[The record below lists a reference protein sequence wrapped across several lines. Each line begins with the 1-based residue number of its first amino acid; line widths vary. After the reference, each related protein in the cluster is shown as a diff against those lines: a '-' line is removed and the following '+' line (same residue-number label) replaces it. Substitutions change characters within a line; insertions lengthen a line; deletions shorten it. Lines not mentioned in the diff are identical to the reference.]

1 MGINMCSKKIR
12 NLILCLSLAL
22 SLHAE
27 ENTAQEN
34 TTEENMIEEN
44 TPKDVPILLEEK
56 RTQTLEL
63 NEEKKEVAKRVDEK
77 SLLEEIH
84 KKKRQLYMLK
94 GELHEK
100 NESILFQRMAK
111 NKSGFFIGV
120 ILGDIGVSAHS
131 NARSYESFEPL
142 NNIQASPLLY
152 GLRSGYQKYFAN
164 GISALRFYGEYLG
177 GAMKGFKS
185 DSLASYQTASLNIDL
200 LMDKPIDKEKRF
212 ALGIFGGVGVGWN
225 GMYQNLKEI
234 KGYSQP
240 NAFGLVL
247 NLGVSMT
254 LNLKHRFELALKMP
268 PLKETSQT
276 FLYYFKST
284 NIYYISYNY
293 LL

>member
-1 MGINMCSKKIR
+1 MCSKKIR
-12 NLILCLSLAL
+12 NFILCFGFIL

-34 TTEENMIEEN
+34 MTEENMIKEN
-44 TPKDVPILLEEK
+44 TPKDAPILLEEK
-56 RTQTLEL
+56 RAQTLEL
-63 NEEKKEVAKRVDEK
+63 NEEKKEVAKSVDEK

-100 NESILFQRMAK
+100 NEAILFQQMAK

-120 ILGDIGVSAHS
+120 ILGDIGVSAHP
-131 NARSYESFEPL
+131 YEKFEPL
-142 NNIQASPLLY
+142 SNIQASPLLY

-164 GISALRFYGEYLG
+164 GVSALRFYGEYLG

-225 GMYQNLKEI
+225 GMYQNLKEV

>member
-1 MGINMCSKKIR
+1 MCSKKIR
-12 NLILCLSLAL
+12 NLILCFGFIL

-27 ENTAQEN
+27 ESMT
-34 TTEENMIEEN
+34 EEN
-44 TPKDVPILLEEK
+44 TPKDAPILLEEK
-56 RTQTLEL
+56 RAQTLEF
-63 NEEKKEVAKRVDEK
+63 EENKEVKKNIDEK

-120 ILGDIGVSAHS
+120 ILGDIGINAHP
-131 NARSYESFEPL
+131 YEKFELL

>member
-1 MGINMCSKKIR
+1 MCSKKIR
-12 NLILCLSLAL
+12 NLILCFGFIL

-27 ENTAQEN
+27 ESM
-34 TTEENMIEEN
+34 TEENMIEEN
-44 TPKDVPILLEEK
+44 TPKDAPILLEEK
-56 RTQTLEL
+56 RAQTLEF
-63 NEEKKEVAKRVDEK
+63 EENKEAKKNIDEK

-100 NESILFQRMAK
+100 NESILFQQMAK

-120 ILGDIGVSAHS
+120 ILGDIGI
-131 NARSYESFEPL
+131 NANPYEKFEPL
-142 NNIQASPLLY
+142 SNIQASPLLY

-234 KGYSQP
+234 RGYSQP

>member
-1 MGINMCSKKIR
+1 MCSKKIR
-12 NLILCLSLAL
+12 NFILCFGFILGLN
-22 SLHAE
+22 AE

-34 TTEENMIEEN
+34 MTEEN
-44 TPKDVPILLEEK
+44 TPKDAPILLEEK
-56 RTQTLEL
+56 RAQTLEF
-63 NEEKKEVAKRVDEK
+63 EENKEAKKKIDEK

-100 NESILFQRMAK
+100 NESILFQQMAK

-120 ILGDIGVSAHS
+120 ILGDIGINAHS
-131 NARSYESFEPL
+131 YEKFEL
-142 NNIQASPLLY
+142 LSNIQASPLLY

-164 GISALRFYGEYLG
+164 GVSALRFYGEYLG
-177 GAMKGFKS
+177 GAMKGFRS

>member
-1 MGINMCSKKIR
+1 MCSKKIR
-12 NLILCLSLAL
+12 NFILCFGFIL

-34 TTEENMIEEN
+34 TTEENP
-44 TPKDVPILLEEK
+44 PKDAPILLEEK
-56 RTQTLEL
+56 RAQTLEF
-63 NEEKKEVAKRVDEK
+63 EENKEVKKNIDEK

-100 NESILFQRMAK
+100 NESLLFQQMAK
-111 NKSGFFIGV
+111 SKSGFFIGV

-131 NARSYESFEPL
+131 YEKFEPL
-142 NNIQASPLLY
+142 SNIQASPLLY

>member
-1 MGINMCSKKIR
+1 MCSKKIR
-12 NLILCLSLAL
+12 NLILCFGFILSLC
-22 SLHAE
+22 AE
-27 ENTAQEN
+27 ENIAKEN
-34 TTEENMIEEN
+34 MTETNMTEEN
-44 TPKDVPILLEEK
+44 TSKDAPILLEEK
-56 RTQTLEL
+56 RAQTLEL
-63 NEEKKEVAKRVDEK
+63 NEEKKEVAKSVDEK

-100 NESILFQRMAK
+100 NESILFQQMAK

-120 ILGDIGVSAHS
+120 ILGDIGI
-131 NARSYESFEPL
+131 NANPYEKFEPL
-142 NNIQASPLLY
+142 SNIQASPLLY

-234 KGYSQP
+234 RGYSQP

>member
-12 NLILCLSLAL
+12 NLILCFGFILSLC
-22 SLHAE
+22 AE
-27 ENTAQEN
+27 ENTAQESM
-34 TTEENMIEEN
+34 TEEN
-44 TPKDVPILLEEK
+44 TPKDAPVLLEEK
-56 RTQTLEL
+56 RTQTLEF
-63 NEEKKEVAKRVDEK
+63 EEKKEAKKNMDEK

-120 ILGDIGVSAHS
+120 ILGDIGINAHP
-131 NARSYESFEPL
+131 YEKFELL

>member
-1 MGINMCSKKIR
+1 MCSKKIR
-12 NLILCLSLAL
+12 NLILCFGFIL

-34 TTEENMIEEN
+34 TTEENMIKEN
-44 TPKDVPILLEEK
+44 PPKDAPILLEEK
-56 RTQTLEL
+56 RAQTLEF
-63 NEEKKEVAKRVDEK
+63 EENKEVKKNIDEK

-100 NESILFQRMAK
+100 NEAILFQQMAK

-131 NARSYESFEPL
+131 YEKFEL
-142 NNIQASPLLY
+142 LSNIQASPLLY

-185 DSLASYQTASLNIDL
+185 DSLVSYQTASLNIDL

-225 GMYQNLKEI
+225 GMYQNLKEV

>member
-1 MGINMCSKKIR
+1 MCSKKIR
-12 NLILCLSLAL
+12 NFILCFGFMLG
-22 SLHAE
+22 LHAE
-27 ENTAQEN
+27 ENTAQESM
-34 TTEENMIEEN
+34 TEEN
-44 TPKDVPILLEEK
+44 TPKDAPILLEEK
-56 RTQTLEL
+56 RAQTLEFE
-63 NEEKKEVAKRVDEK
+63 EEKGTAKKIDEK

-100 NESILFQRMAK
+100 NESLLFQRMAK

-131 NARSYESFEPL
+131 YEKFEPL
-142 NNIQASPLLY
+142 SNIQASPLLY

-234 KGYSQP
+234 RGYSQP

>member
-1 MGINMCSKKIR
+1 MCSKKIR
-12 NLILCLSLAL
+12 NLILCFGFILGLC
-22 SLHAE
+22 AE

-34 TTEENMIEEN
+34 MTEEN
-44 TPKDVPILLEEK
+44 TPKDAPVLLEEK
-56 RTQTLEL
+56 RAQTLEF
-63 NEEKKEVAKRVDEK
+63 EEKKEAKKNIDEK

-120 ILGDIGVSAHS
+120 ILGDIGINAHP
-131 NARSYESFEPL
+131 YEKFELL

-177 GAMKGFKS
+177 GAMKGFRS

>member
-1 MGINMCSKKIR
+1 MCSKKIR
-12 NLILCLSLAL
+12 NLILCFGFIL

-27 ENTAQEN
+27 ESMT
-34 TTEENMIEEN
+34 EEN
-44 TPKDVPILLEEK
+44 TPKDAPILLEEK
-56 RTQTLEL
+56 RIQTLEF
-63 NEEKKEVAKRVDEK
+63 EENKEAKKNIDEK

-100 NESILFQRMAK
+100 NESILFQQMAK
-111 NKSGFFIGV
+111 SKSGFFIGV
-120 ILGDIGVSAHS
+120 ILGDIGVSTH
-131 NARSYESFEPL
+131 SYEKFELL

-225 GMYQNLKEI
+225 GMYQNLKEV
-234 KGYSQP
+234 KEYSQP

>member
-1 MGINMCSKKIR
+1 MCSKKIR
-12 NLILCLSLAL
+12 NFILCFGFIL

-34 TTEENMIEEN
+34 TTEENMIKEN
-44 TPKDVPILLEEK
+44 TPKDAPILLEEK
-56 RTQTLEL
+56 RAKTLEL
-63 NEEKKEVAKRVDEK
+63 KEENEVAKKIDEK

-100 NESILFQRMAK
+100 NESNLFQQMAK

-120 ILGDIGVSAHS
+120 ILGDIGVSTH
-131 NARSYESFEPL
+131 SYEKFELL

-177 GAMKGFKS
+177 GVMKGFKS

-234 KGYSQP
+234 RGYSQP

>member
-1 MGINMCSKKIR
+1 MCSKKIR
-12 NLILCLSLAL
+12 NLILCFGFILSLN
-22 SLHAE
+22 AE

-34 TTEENMIEEN
+34 MTEEN
-44 TPKDVPILLEEK
+44 TPKDAPVLLEEK
-56 RTQTLEL
+56 RAQTLEF
-63 NEEKKEVAKRVDEK
+63 EENKEAKKKIDEK

-100 NESILFQRMAK
+100 NESILFQQMAK

-120 ILGDIGVSAHS
+120 ILGDIGINAHS
-131 NARSYESFEPL
+131 YEKFELL

-177 GAMKGFKS
+177 GAMKGFKN

>member
-1 MGINMCSKKIR
+1 MCSKKIR
-12 NLILCLSLAL
+12 NFILCFGFMLG
-22 SLHAE
+22 LHAE
-27 ENTAQEN
+27 ENTAQESM
-34 TTEENMIEEN
+34 TEEN
-44 TPKDVPILLEEK
+44 TPKDAPILLEEK
-56 RTQTLEL
+56 RAQTLEFE
-63 NEEKKEVAKRVDEK
+63 EEKGTAKKIDEK

-100 NESILFQRMAK
+100 NESLLFQRMAK

-131 NARSYESFEPL
+131 YEKFEPL
-142 NNIQASPLLY
+142 SNIQASPLLY

>member
-1 MGINMCSKKIR
+1 MCSKKIR
-12 NLILCLSLAL
+12 NLILCFGFMLG
-22 SLHAE
+22 LHAE

-34 TTEENMIEEN
+34 TTEENVIKEN
-44 TPKDVPILLEEK
+44 PPKDAPVLLEEK
-56 RTQTLEL
+56 RAQTLEFK
-63 NEEKKEVAKRVDEK
+63 EEKGIAKKIDEK

-100 NESILFQRMAK
+100 NESILFQQMAK

-120 ILGDIGVSAHS
+120 ILGDIGI
-131 NARSYESFEPL
+131 NANPYEKFEPL
-142 NNIQASPLLY
+142 SNIQASPLLY

>member
-12 NLILCLSLAL
+12 NLILCFGFILG
-22 SLHAE
+22 LHAE
-27 ENTAQEN
+27 ENTDQEN
-34 TTEENMIEEN
+34 MTEEN
-44 TPKDVPILLEEK
+44 TSKDAPILLEEK
-56 RTQTLEL
+56 RAQTLEF
-63 NEEKKEVAKRVDEK
+63 EEKKEAKKNIDEK

-120 ILGDIGVSAHS
+120 ILGDIGINAHP
-131 NARSYESFEPL
+131 YEKFELL

>member
-1 MGINMCSKKIR
+1 MCSKKIR
-12 NLILCLSLAL
+12 NLILCFGFIL

-27 ENTAQEN
+27 ENIAKENMTETN
-34 TTEENMIEEN
+34 TTEEN
-44 TPKDVPILLEEK
+44 TPKDAPILLEEK
-56 RTQTLEL
+56 RAQTLEF
-63 NEEKKEVAKRVDEK
+63 EEKEAKKNIDKK

-120 ILGDIGVSAHS
+120 ILGDIGINAHP
-131 NARSYESFEPL
+131 YEKFEL
-142 NNIQASPLLY
+142 LSNIQASPLLY

>member
-1 MGINMCSKKIR
+1 MCSKKIR
-12 NLILCLSLAL
+12 NLILCFGFIL

-27 ENTAQEN
+27 ESMT
-34 TTEENMIEEN
+34 EEN
-44 TPKDVPILLEEK
+44 TPKDAPILLEEK
-56 RTQTLEL
+56 RAQTLEF
-63 NEEKKEVAKRVDEK
+63 EENKEVKKNIDEK

-100 NESILFQRMAK
+100 NESLLFQQMAK
-111 NKSGFFIGV
+111 SKSGFFIGV

-131 NARSYESFEPL
+131 YEKFEL
-142 NNIQASPLLY
+142 LSNIQASPLLY

>member
-1 MGINMCSKKIR
+1 MCSKKIR
-12 NLILCLSLAL
+12 NLILCFGFMLG
-22 SLHAE
+22 LHAE
-27 ENTAQEN
+27 ENTAQESM
-34 TTEENMIEEN
+34 TEENLIKEN
-44 TPKDVPILLEEK
+44 TPKDAPILLEEK
-56 RTQTLEL
+56 RAQTLEFKE
-63 NEEKKEVAKRVDEK
+63 NKEVKKNIDEK

-131 NARSYESFEPL
+131 YEKFEL
-142 NNIQASPLLY
+142 LSNIQASPLLY

-225 GMYQNLKEI
+225 GMYQNLKEV

>member
-1 MGINMCSKKIR
+1 MCSKKIR
-12 NLILCLSLAL
+12 NLILCFGFIL

-34 TTEENMIEEN
+34 MTEEN
-44 TPKDVPILLEEK
+44 TPKDAPILLEEK
-56 RTQTLEL
+56 RAQTLEL
-63 NEEKKEVAKRVDEK
+63 EESKEVKKNIDEK

-100 NESILFQRMAK
+100 NESILFQQMAK

-131 NARSYESFEPL
+131 YEKFEL
-142 NNIQASPLLY
+142 LSNIQASPLLY

-225 GMYQNLKEI
+225 GMYQNLKEV

>member
-1 MGINMCSKKIR
+1 MCSKKIR
-12 NLILCLSLAL
+12 NFILCFGFIL

-27 ENTAQEN
+27 ENATQEN
-34 TTEENMIEEN
+34 TTEENMIKEN
-44 TPKDVPILLEEK
+44 PPKDAPILLEEK
-56 RTQTLEL
+56 RAQTLEFKE
-63 NEEKKEVAKRVDEK
+63 NKEVKKNIDEK

-100 NESILFQRMAK
+100 NESLLFQQMAK
-111 NKSGFFIGV
+111 SKSGFFIGV

-131 NARSYESFEPL
+131 YEKFEL
-142 NNIQASPLLY
+142 LSNIQASPLLY

-225 GMYQNLKEI
+225 GMYQNLKEV

-268 PLKETSQT
+268 PLKEASQT

>member
-1 MGINMCSKKIR
+1 MCSKKIR
-12 NLILCLSLAL
+12 NLILCFGFIL

-27 ENTAQEN
+27 ESMT
-34 TTEENMIEEN
+34 EEN
-44 TPKDVPILLEEK
+44 TPKDAPILLEEK
-56 RTQTLEL
+56 RAQTLEF
-63 NEEKKEVAKRVDEK
+63 EENKEAKKKIDEK
-77 SLLEEIH
+77 ILLEEIH

-120 ILGDIGVSAHS
+120 ILGDIGINAHP
-131 NARSYESFEPL
+131 YEKFELL

-225 GMYQNLKEI
+225 GMYQNLKEV

>member
-12 NLILCLSLAL
+12 NLILCFSFIL

-27 ENTAQEN
+27 ENT
-34 TTEENMIEEN
+34 TEENMIKEN
-44 TPKDVPILLEEK
+44 TPKDAPIFLEEK
-56 RTQTLEL
+56 RAQTLEF
-63 NEEKKEVAKRVDEK
+63 KKEKGIAKKIDEK

-100 NESILFQRMAK
+100 NESILFQQMAK

-131 NARSYESFEPL
+131 YEKFEL
-142 NNIQASPLLY
+142 LSNIQASPLLY

-225 GMYQNLKEI
+225 GMYQNLKEV

>member
-1 MGINMCSKKIR
+1 MCSKKIR
-12 NLILCLSLAL
+12 NLILCFGFILSLC
-22 SLHAE
+22 AE

-34 TTEENMIEEN
+34 MTEEN
-44 TPKDVPILLEEK
+44 TSKDAPILLEEK
-56 RTQTLEL
+56 RAQTLKLE
-63 NEEKKEVAKRVDEK
+63 EEKEAKKNIDEK

-120 ILGDIGVSAHS
+120 ILGDIGINAHP
-131 NARSYESFEPL
+131 YEKFELL

-225 GMYQNLKEI
+225 GIYQNLKEI

>member
-1 MGINMCSKKIR
+1 MCSKKIR
-12 NLILCLSLAL
+12 NFILCFGFILGLN
-22 SLHAE
+22 AE

-34 TTEENMIEEN
+34 MTEEN
-44 TPKDVPILLEEK
+44 TPKDAPILLEEK
-56 RTQTLEL
+56 RAQTLEF
-63 NEEKKEVAKRVDEK
+63 EENKEAKKKIDEK

-100 NESILFQRMAK
+100 NESILFQQMAK

-120 ILGDIGVSAHS
+120 ILGDIGINAH
-131 NARSYESFEPL
+131 AKSYESFEPSS
-142 NNIQASPLLY
+142 NIQASPLLY

>member
-1 MGINMCSKKIR
+1 MCSKKIR
-12 NLILCLSLAL
+12 NFILCFGFIL

-27 ENTAQEN
+27 ESMT
-34 TTEENMIEEN
+34 EEN
-44 TPKDVPILLEEK
+44 TPKDAPIFLEEK
-56 RTQTLEL
+56 RAQTLEFKE
-63 NEEKKEVAKRVDEK
+63 NKEVKKNIDEK

-131 NARSYESFEPL
+131 YEKFEL
-142 NNIQASPLLY
+142 LSNIQASPLLY

>member
-1 MGINMCSKKIR
+1 MCSKKIR
-12 NLILCLSLAL
+12 NLILCFGFIL

-27 ENTAQEN
+27 ENVAQEN
-34 TTEENMIEEN
+34 TTEENMIKEN
-44 TPKDVPILLEEK
+44 TPKDAPILLEEK
-56 RTQTLEL
+56 RAQTLEF
-63 NEEKKEVAKRVDEK
+63 EENKEAKKKIDEK

-100 NESILFQRMAK
+100 NESILFQQMAK

-131 NARSYESFEPL
+131 YEKFEL
-142 NNIQASPLLY
+142 LSNIQASPLLY

-225 GMYQNLKEI
+225 GMYQNLKEV

>member
-1 MGINMCSKKIR
+1 MCSKKIR
-12 NLILCLSLAL
+12 NFILCFGFIL

-34 TTEENMIEEN
+34 TTEENP
-44 TPKDVPILLEEK
+44 PKDAPILLEEK
-56 RTQTLEL
+56 RAQTLEF
-63 NEEKKEVAKRVDEK
+63 EENKEVKKNIDEK

-100 NESILFQRMAK
+100 NESLLFQQMAK

-131 NARSYESFEPL
+131 YEKFEPL
-142 NNIQASPLLY
+142 SNIQASPLLY

-276 FLYYFKST
+276 LLYYFKST

>member
-1 MGINMCSKKIR
+1 MCSKKIR
-12 NLILCLSLAL
+12 NLILCFGFILSL
-22 SLHAE
+22 SAE

-34 TTEENMIEEN
+34 TTEENLIKEN
-44 TPKDVPILLEEK
+44 TPKDTPILLEEK
-56 RTQTLEL
+56 RAQTLEF
-63 NEEKKEVAKRVDEK
+63 EENKEVKKNIDEK

-100 NESILFQRMAK
+100 NESILFQQMAK

-120 ILGDIGVSAHS
+120 ILGDIGINAHS
-131 NARSYESFEPL
+131 YEKFEL
-142 NNIQASPLLY
+142 LSNIQASPLLY

-225 GMYQNLKEI
+225 GMYQNLKEV

>member
-1 MGINMCSKKIR
+1 MCSKKIR
-12 NLILCLSLAL
+12 NLILCLSLIL

-27 ENTAQEN
+27 ENTENMTEAN
-34 TTEENMIEEN
+34 TTEENIS
-44 TPKDVPILLEEK
+44 KDAPILLEEK
-56 RTQTLEL
+56 RAQTLEL
-63 NEEKKEVAKRVDEK
+63 KEEKKEVTKSVDEK

-100 NESILFQRMAK
+100 NEAILFQQMAK
-111 NKSGFFIGV
+111 TKSGFFIGA
-120 ILGDIGVSAHS
+120 ILGDIGINAHP
-131 NARSYESFEPL
+131 YEKFEL
-142 NNIQASPLLY
+142 LSGIQASPLLY

>member
-1 MGINMCSKKIR
+1 MCSKKIR
-12 NLILCLSLAL
+12 NLILCFGFILSLC
-22 SLHAE
+22 AE
-27 ENTAQEN
+27 ENIAKESMTETN
-34 TTEENMIEEN
+34 TTEEN
-44 TPKDVPILLEEK
+44 TPKDAPILLEEK
-56 RTQTLEL
+56 RAQTLEL
-63 NEEKKEVAKRVDEK
+63 KEENEVAKKIDEK

-100 NESILFQRMAK
+100 NESILFQQMAK

-120 ILGDIGVSAHS
+120 ILGDIGI
-131 NARSYESFEPL
+131 NANPYEKFELL
-142 NNIQASPLLY
+142 NNVQASPLLY

>member
-1 MGINMCSKKIR
+1 MCSKKIR
-12 NLILCLSLAL
+12 NLILCFGFIL

-27 ENTAQEN
+27 ENTAQESM
-34 TTEENMIEEN
+34 TEEN
-44 TPKDVPILLEEK
+44 TPKDAPILLEEK
-56 RTQTLEL
+56 RAQTLEFE
-63 NEEKKEVAKRVDEK
+63 EEKGTAKKIDEK

-100 NESILFQRMAK
+100 NESLLFQRMAK

-131 NARSYESFEPL
+131 YEKFEPL
-142 NNIQASPLLY
+142 SNIQASPLLY

-234 KGYSQP
+234 RGYSQP

>member
-1 MGINMCSKKIR
+1 MCSKKIR
-12 NLILCLSLAL
+12 NLILCLSLVL

-27 ENTAQEN
+27 ENTENMTEAN
-34 TTEENMIEEN
+34 TTEEN
-44 TPKDVPILLEEK
+44 TSKDAPILLEEK
-56 RTQTLEL
+56 RAQTLEL
-63 NEEKKEVAKRVDEK
+63 NEEKKEVAKSVDEK

-100 NESILFQRMAK
+100 NEAILFQQMAK
-111 NKSGFFIGV
+111 TKSGFFIGA
-120 ILGDIGVSAHS
+120 ILGDIGINAHP
-131 NARSYESFEPL
+131 YEKFEL
-142 NNIQASPLLY
+142 LSGIQASPLLY

-164 GISALRFYGEYLG
+164 GISGLRFYGEYLG

>member
-12 NLILCLSLAL
+12 NFILCFGFIL

-27 ENTAQEN
+27 ENTTQEN
-34 TTEENMIEEN
+34 TTEENMIKEN
-44 TPKDVPILLEEK
+44 PPKDAPILLEEK
-56 RTQTLEL
+56 RAQTLEF
-63 NEEKKEVAKRVDEK
+63 EENKEVKKNIDEK

-100 NESILFQRMAK
+100 NESLLFQQMAK

-131 NARSYESFEPL
+131 YEKFELL

-225 GMYQNLKEI
+225 GMYQNLKEV

>member
-1 MGINMCSKKIR
+1 MCSKKIR
-12 NLILCLSLAL
+12 NLILYFGFIL

-27 ENTAQEN
+27 ESMT
-34 TTEENMIEEN
+34 EEN
-44 TPKDVPILLEEK
+44 TPKDAPILLEEK
-56 RTQTLEL
+56 RAQTLEF
-63 NEEKKEVAKRVDEK
+63 EENKEVKKNIDEK

-100 NESILFQRMAK
+100 NESLLFQQMAK

-131 NARSYESFEPL
+131 YEKFEPL
-142 NNIQASPLLY
+142 SNIQASPLLY

>member
-1 MGINMCSKKIR
+1 MLG
-12 NLILCLSLAL
+12 
-22 SLHAE
+22 LHAE

-34 TTEENMIEEN
+34 MTEEN
-44 TPKDVPILLEEK
+44 TPKDAPILLEEK
-56 RTQTLEL
+56 RTQTLEF
-63 NEEKKEVAKRVDEK
+63 EENKEAKKNIDEK

-120 ILGDIGVSAHS
+120 ILGDIGINAHP
-131 NARSYESFEPL
+131 NARSYEGFEPL
-142 NNIQASPLLY
+142 NNIQDSPLLY

>member
-12 NLILCLSLAL
+12 NLILCFGFIL

-27 ENTAQEN
+27 ESM
-34 TTEENMIEEN
+34 TEENMIEEN
-44 TPKDVPILLEEK
+44 TPKDAPILLEEK
-56 RTQTLEL
+56 RAQTLEF
-63 NEEKKEVAKRVDEK
+63 EENKEVKKNIDEK

-100 NESILFQRMAK
+100 NESLLFQRMAK

-131 NARSYESFEPL
+131 YEKFEPL
-142 NNIQASPLLY
+142 SNIQASPLLY

>member
-1 MGINMCSKKIR
+1 MCSKKIR
-12 NLILCLSLAL
+12 NFILCFGFMLG
-22 SLHAE
+22 LHAE

-34 TTEENMIEEN
+34 TTEENMIKEN
-44 TPKDVPILLEEK
+44 TSKDAPILLEEK
-56 RTQTLEL
+56 RAQTLEF
-63 NEEKKEVAKRVDEK
+63 EENKEVKKNIDEK

-100 NESILFQRMAK
+100 NESLLFQQMAK
-111 NKSGFFIGV
+111 SKSGFFIGV
-120 ILGDIGVSAHS
+120 ILGDIGINAHP
-131 NARSYESFEPL
+131 YEKFEL
-142 NNIQASPLLY
+142 LSNIQASPLLY

-234 KGYSQP
+234 RGYSQP

>member
-1 MGINMCSKKIR
+1 MCSKKIR
-12 NLILCLSLAL
+12 NLILCFGFMLG
-22 SLHAE
+22 LHAE
-27 ENTAQEN
+27 ENTTQESM
-34 TTEENMIEEN
+34 TEENMIKEN
-44 TPKDVPILLEEK
+44 TPKDAPILLEEK
-56 RTQTLEL
+56 RAQTLEF
-63 NEEKKEVAKRVDEK
+63 EENKEAKKNIDEK

-100 NESILFQRMAK
+100 NESLLFQQMAK

-120 ILGDIGVSAHS
+120 ILGDIGI
-131 NARSYESFEPL
+131 NANPYEKFEL
-142 NNIQASPLLY
+142 LSNIQASPLLY

-225 GMYQNLKEI
+225 GMYQNLKEV

-268 PLKETSQT
+268 PLKEASQT

>member
-1 MGINMCSKKIR
+1 MCSKKIR
-12 NLILCLSLAL
+12 NFILCFGFMLG
-22 SLHAE
+22 LHAE

-34 TTEENMIEEN
+34 MTEEN
-44 TPKDVPILLEEK
+44 TPKDAPILLEEK
-56 RTQTLEL
+56 HAQTLEF
-63 NEEKKEVAKRVDEK
+63 EENKEAKKNIDEK

-100 NESILFQRMAK
+100 NESLLFQQMAK

-131 NARSYESFEPL
+131 YEKFEL
-142 NNIQASPLLY
+142 LSNIQASPLLY